1 MTLLMVWVCY
11 AAIGFGV
18 FCGVFIWAVR
28 TGQFTDLD
36 RQRYIALHTEEPIEQ
51 HQDEALNRLDRYTVH
66 ALALLTAAVITVVLW
81 LAYRSGG
88 G

>member
-1 MTLLMVWVCY
+1 MTLLAVWLCY
-11 AAIGFGV
+11 AIIGFGV

-36 RQRYIALHTEEPIEQ
+36 RQRYIALNSEKPLEQ
-51 HQDEALNRLDRYTVH
+51 HQDGVLNRLDRYIIH
-66 ALALLTAAVITVVLW
+66 ALALLTLAVITTVLW
-81 LAYRSGG
+81 LALRSGG